1 MKTYT
6 IKADQE
12 NFNVEDRLIE
22 STESTE
28 VKEQLTIN
36 QRKSEIKQLKES
48 IEAQKILKAN
58 KIAELQKIKA
68 DLGLDIEVDV
78 DK

>member
-22 STESTE
+22 STESSE
-28 VKEQLTIN
+28 VKEQLTVA